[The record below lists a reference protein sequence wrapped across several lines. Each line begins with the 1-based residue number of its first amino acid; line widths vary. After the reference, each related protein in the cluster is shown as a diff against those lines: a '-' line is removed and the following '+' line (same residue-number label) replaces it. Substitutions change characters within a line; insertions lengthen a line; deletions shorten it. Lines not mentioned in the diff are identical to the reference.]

1 MAKILLYR
9 APREERGDRVERILR
24 KNNID
29 YEVSYR
35 NNVIFFTMPR
45 LETPYGVY
53 EGEEEIEKFVN
64 EGISKH
70 FKKQA
75 RK

>member
-9 APREERGDRVERILR
+9 ARGEERGDRVERILR
-24 KNNID
+24 ENNID
-29 YEVSYR
+29 YEISYR

-53 EGEEEIEKFVN
+53 EGEDEIEKFVN

-70 FKKQA
+70 FKRHA